1 MAKGRRKIGLIVAA
15 SALLV
20 GAGALLFFKRKKS
33 AIAGGEYR
41 VKRLSPSMMV
51 GVQVAAFPD
60 PATGN
65 PTVYREGDPQTL
77 LDLANGTLAYG
88 DVIEMADGRGYGRIE
103 KL

>member
-1 MAKGRRKIGLIVAA
+1 
-15 SALLV
+15 
-20 GAGALLFFKRKKS
+20 
-33 AIAGGEYR
+33 
-41 VKRLSPSMMV
+41 MV

-77 LDLANGTLAYG
+77 LDLANGTLVYG

-103 KL
+103 RI